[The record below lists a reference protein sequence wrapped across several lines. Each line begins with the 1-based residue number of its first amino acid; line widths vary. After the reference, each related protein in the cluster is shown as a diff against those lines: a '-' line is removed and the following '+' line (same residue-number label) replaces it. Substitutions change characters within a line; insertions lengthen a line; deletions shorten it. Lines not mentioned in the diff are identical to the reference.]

1 MYTKVL
7 AYIGMRMRAYNG
19 DSHTS
24 FIVGSLIEASGKGH
38 KRYNFV

>member
-1 MYTKVL
+1 MYTEVL
-7 AYIGMRMRAYNG
+7 ACISIWMRAYNSN
-19 DSHTS
+19 SHTS